1 MRSKLKKELMALSY
15 FVLLSGVVYLFAG
28 AFFLLIFVPFLRWFF
43 INSTYEWPELTE
55 IVKYIKAVAMLT
67 LVTALP
73 LWYSEKRQSG
83 R

>member
-1 MRSKLKKELMALSY
+1 LFY
-15 FVLLSGVVYLFAG
+15 FLVLYISLREHFFTYLRPVFEM
-28 AFFLLIFVPFLRWFF
+28 VF

-73 LWYSEKRQSG
+73 LWYSEKGNQVVDVCG
-83 R
+83 TYGGK